1 MHYTQ
6 LFRNLREAKGLTLE
20 ALATRARCHRNTVI
34 NVESGRPVKFKTIS
48 RLVQKMG
55 YAADSEDMKSV
66 ALLWLE
72 SASGIR
78 FSQPAVAAQALEGV
92 NRHQTAVHAATAR
105 LQAAAL
111 DANLTAEQI
120 DLLIYALRHP
130 DILAILGHIRALNTR
145 LAPDRPYPL
154 ADDEDPPELL
164 VAEDE

>member
-1 MHYTQ
+1 FFFFQAEDGIRDFHVTGVQTCALPIYTQPMHYTQ

-78 FSQPAVAAQALEGV
+78 FSQPAVAAQA
-92 NRHQTAVHAATAR
+92 
-105 LQAAAL
+105 
-111 DANLTAEQI
+111 
-120 DLLIYALRHP
+120 
-130 DILAILGHIRALNTR
+130 
-145 LAPDRPYPL
+145 
-154 ADDEDPPELL
+154 
-164 VAEDE
+164 